1 VVADARDIFGAN
13 GVLLEHDVARHF
25 ADMEAI
31 FTFEGTDSIQALIVA
46 REITGIQAISAGG
59 KPV

>member
-1 VVADARDIFGAN
+1 MVADAQDIFGGN
-13 GVLLEHDVARHF
+13 GVLLEHGVARHF

-31 FTFEGTDSIQALIVA
+31 FTFEGTDSIQALIVG
-46 REITGIQAISAGG
+46 REITNIQAISAGG